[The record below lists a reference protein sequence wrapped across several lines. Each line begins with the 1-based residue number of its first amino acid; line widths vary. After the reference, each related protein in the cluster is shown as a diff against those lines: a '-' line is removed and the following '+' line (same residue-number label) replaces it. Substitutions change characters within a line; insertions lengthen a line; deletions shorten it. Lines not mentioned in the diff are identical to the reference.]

1 MAKMYALR
9 LLNSGWGLGN
19 RDQSCS
25 PSLTHVTMRH
35 IEADYSD
42 KQILRGVG
50 KIETSVLF
58 IIIKI
63 CFFLCSPLLSPHA
76 HIPPPQCWWIQ
87 LLKSAICSII
97 FNYPTIVA
105 SVIPLGL
112 ILRGNH
118 LLIDR
123 KGQLEAKESF
133 NLYSNYWW
141 FLSWRH
147 FMCPFH
153 IGEECTVMH
162 PFSCKVVCCLL
173 ERGCRFQTLLLSG

>member
-1 MAKMYALR
+1 M
-9 LLNSGWGLGN
+9 S
-19 RDQSCS
+19 
-25 PSLTHVTMRH
+25 VRH
-35 IEADYSD
+35 IQPDYSD
-42 KQILRGVG
+42 KQLLRGVG

-58 IIIKI
+58 IIIEI
-63 CFFLCSPLLSPHA
+63 CLFLCSPLLSPHA
-76 HIPPPQCWWIQ
+76 HIQSPQCWWIQ

-105 SVIPLGL
+105 SVIPLSL
-112 ILRGNH
+112 ILNRNP

-123 KGQLEAKESF
+123 NGQLEARECF

-153 IGEECTVMH
+153 TGENSYWYIL
-162 PFSCKVVCCLL
+162 FCCSAILIKKRL
-173 ERGCRFQTLLLSG
+173 WFKMESLSGWYEWHSSILYDHWKIPKKAMVYDFSERHS